1 MKEISVQELK
11 TKFDNQEDF
20 QLIDVREPFEYDISN
35 LKGELIPMATV
46 LDHVDK
52 IARDKVVV
60 VYCKSGNRS
69 GVIIKELERRFGFE
83 NLYNLKGGINAY
95 AREIDP
101 GISVY

>member
-35 LKGELIPMATV
+35 LNGELIPMATV